1 MAKSKATTF
10 SNRQNAKRAA
20 EKAIVDGSA
29 PSIDYGIK
37 AQDNR
42 RFEIVWH
49 AKAPATEAV
58 ETEIATATA
67 EADMDSNPFARIE
80 AAEAVEN
87 PHARFA
93 AEGVTAGPEA
103 DTETGKPVETEVPEP
118 EPDPFPKGTRV
129 RVAIAGQISR
139 KKYKLGTVEERGGS
153 SQWRV
158 LIDGEPSLGVYTC
171 GQLSLLEAE
180 PAAPVALELPAE
192 APRAR
197 PERKPRAAPSGDR
210 KPSKSAELDAAAAR
224 GEMPTKTVM
233 TSKSNPHY
241 QARFDKL
248 EALAQA
254 GDWDAV
260 RGYQVKGINS
270 YAKMVAAYRDRLLAA
285 HAASEARQ

>member
-1 MAKSKATTF
+1 
-10 SNRQNAKRAA
+10 
-20 EKAIVDGSA
+20 
-29 PSIDYGIK
+29 
-37 AQDNR
+37 
-42 RFEIVWH
+42 
-49 AKAPATEAV
+49 
-58 ETEIATATA
+58 
-67 EADMDSNPFARIE
+67 MDSNPFARIE

-192 APRAR
+192 APRAK

-224 GEMPTKTVM
+224 GEMPTKPVM

-260 RGYQVKGINS
+260 RGYRPAQGRHPYGCARFWRMGS
-270 YAKMVAAYRDRLLAA
+270 AARSTSARPYPPATAFDFQPRL
-285 HAASEARQ
+285 ARGRARREGGEVFWRMG